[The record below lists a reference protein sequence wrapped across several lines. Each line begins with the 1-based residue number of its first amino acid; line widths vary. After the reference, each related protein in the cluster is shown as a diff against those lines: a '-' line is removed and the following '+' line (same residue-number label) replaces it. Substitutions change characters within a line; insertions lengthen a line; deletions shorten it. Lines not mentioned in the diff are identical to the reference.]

1 MNKINKPMLGF
12 ILIGIAFVLAII
24 SISSMMLYESW
35 LIPAGY
41 YLICWVLLITG
52 LLLIKATAA
61 NKIKNLIRGG
71 R

>member
-24 SISSMMLYESW
+24 SIASMMLYDSW

-41 YLICWVLLITG
+41 YLICWVLLIAG
-52 LLLIKATAA
+52 LLLIKEPAA
-61 NKIKNLIRGG
+61 AKIKNMIRGG
-71 R
+71 K